1 IKGAVEAGMGLSVM
15 SKVGITKELNLGM
28 LTAVPLDPP
37 LLRDFAFVRQRHKF
51 RLPAMEELLE
61 FSRNFCH
68 KEG

>member
-1 IKGAVEAGMGLSVM
+1 
-15 SKVGITKELNLGM
+15 M
-28 LTAVPLDPP
+28 LAAVPLDPP

-61 FSRNFCH
+61 FSRQFCQ